1 MRFISAPAAALA
13 SDADG
18 VGFADTS
25 TSPACGT
32 KEHPMADD
40 DDTAGAGHYESNA
53 STMTERERDIGEQI
67 IDENSTVSEIA
78 PGMTSDDPPDTAKGP
93 KTRRSRRFALAAVS
107 LMVIALAALTAWLG
121 WQAQQ
126 SHKAEQDRA
135 LFLEVGR
142 QGALNLTTIDYT
154 RVDADVQRI
163 LDSATGG
170 FHDEF
175 QQRAQPF
182 VQVVKQ
188 AQSKT
193 QGTVTAAGS
202 ESSSGD
208 DGQVL
213 VAVLVKA
220 TYGGAPE
227 EQPHA
232 WRMRISVHRVG
243 AAAAKVSNVEFVA

>member
-1 MRFISAPAAALA
+1 MTAPAAAPALNETV
-13 SDADG
+13 
-18 VGFADTS
+18 VGFVDTS
-25 TSPACGT
+25 TSPTCGT
-32 KEHPMADD
+32 KEHSVADD
-40 DDTAGAGHYESNA
+40 DDTAAVGHDESNA
-53 STMTERERDIGEQI
+53 STVTEREEPAAEQAT
-67 IDENSTVSEIA
+67 DEDSTVWEID
-78 PGMTSDDPPDTAKGP
+78 PGVTSDEPPDRAEAP
-93 KTRRSRRFALAAVS
+93 KARRTGRFALAAVR
-107 LMVIALAALTAWLG
+107 LMVIVLAALTGWLG
-121 WQAQQ
+121 WRAQQ
-126 SHKAEQDRA
+126 SHETAQDRA

-193 QGTVTAAGS
+193 QGTVTAAGL
-202 ESSSGD
+202 ESSTAD
-208 DGQVL
+208 DGQML
-213 VAVLVKA
+213 VAVSVKA

-227 EQPHA
+227 QQPHA

>member
-1 MRFISAPAAALA
+1 
-13 SDADG
+13 
-18 VGFADTS
+18 
-25 TSPACGT
+25 
-32 KEHPMADD
+32 MADD
-40 DDTAGAGHYESNA
+40 DDTAGVGNDESSA
-53 STMTERERDIGEQI
+53 SAVTCEKATGGQTT
-67 IDENSTVSEIA
+67 DEDSTDCEIA
-78 PGMTSDDPPDTAKGP
+78 PGVRSDEPLDTAKGP
-93 KTRRSRRFALAAVS
+93 KAHRAGRFALAAAT
-107 LMVIALAALTAWLG
+107 LMVIALTPLTGWLG
-121 WQAQQ
+121 WRAHQ
-126 SHKAEQDRA
+126 SHKAEQVRA

-170 FHDEF
+170 FHDQF
-175 QQRAQPF
+175 QHRAQPF

-193 QGTVTAAGS
+193 QGTITAAGL

-213 VAVLVKA
+213 VAVSVKA
-220 TYGGAPE
+220 TYAGAPE

-232 WRMRISVHRVG
+232 WRMRIGVHRVG
-243 AAAAKVSNVEFVA
+243 IAAAKVSNVEFVA